1 MIYKIKKENI
11 RKIALFDNQNKKY
24 SLSKIKSLTGC
35 TTIINCSL
43 FNMANLKPVTHV
55 KIDGIV
61 KTSDQYK
68 YWGYGFNTNSKELKI
83 MNDYNLYDNYFTC
96 VCIVKDGQKTSLS
109 TVNTDLKGNR
119 GRTGVG
125 TMDNGDIIIY
135 CSKDG
140 SNDIK
145 TPEKLQEM
153 FYNLG
158 VKDALM
164 LDSGG
169 SSQGSFYNYNPGD
182 NIVSTRIVSNLLL
195 IWEKD
200 FGEVIDENDIS
211 VKEPEINEKPNESE
225 ENKMID
231 MPDLTNGNMWLPNY
245 EEPKE
250 ILKTGSKGD
259 SVKWLQTIL
268 QRLGFL
274 LEVDGSYGADT
285 LNAVIKFQKYW
296 SLNQG
301 EQVGDNTK
309 RGLKEA
315 IWGIS
320 ASNKEIINVATSEI
334 CRNEANNEDDK
345 YILWYNNANG
355 TKFATTVAWCAI
367 FVSWCMRRGGID
379 EKIYPNFASC
389 SSGYKVLEKNGVIK
403 DPRNYSPKSGDLIFY
418 DFNKDKLP
426 EHVGIVFANDGTY
439 VYTIEGNSSDAV
451 KHNKY
456 LLSSPSIYGYADLQN
471 QFKGE

>member
-1 MIYKIKKENI
+1 
-11 RKIALFDNQNKKY
+11 
-24 SLSKIKSLTGC
+24 
-35 TTIINCSL
+35 
-43 FNMANLKPVTHV
+43 MANLKPVTHV

-61 KTSDQYK
+61 KASDQYK
-68 YWGYGFNTNSKELKI
+68 YWGYAFNTNSKKLNI
-83 MNDYNLYDNYFTC
+83 VNDYNLYDNYFTC
-96 VCIVKDGQKTSLS
+96 VCLVKDGQLTSLS
-109 TVNTDLKGNR
+109 TVNADLKGSR
-119 GRTGVG
+119 GRTGIG

-140 SNDIK
+140 STGVK
-145 TPEKLQEM
+145 TPEKLQET

-182 NIVSTRIVSNLLL
+182 NITSTRIVSNLLL

-200 FGEVIDENDIS
+200 FGEVISENNIG
-211 VKEPEINEKPNESE
+211 VKEPEINEKPIESE

-231 MPDLTNGNMWLPNY
+231 MPDLTNENMWLPSY
-245 EEPKE
+245 KEPTE

-259 SVKWLQTIL
+259 GVKWLQTIL
-268 QRLGFL
+268 QRIGFL
-274 LEVDGSYGADT
+274 LEVDGDYGSNT

-320 ASNKEIINVATSEI
+320 ASEKEIINVATSEI
-334 CRNEANNEDDK
+334 CRNEAEGGDDK

-367 FVSWCMRRGGID
+367 FVSWCMRRAGID
-379 EKIYPNFASC
+379 EKLYPNYASC
-389 SSGYKVLEKNGVIK
+389 SSGCKIFESKGLT
-403 DPRNYSPKSGDLIFY
+403 RNPKEYSPKSGDLIFY
-418 DFNKDKLP
+418 DFNKDGAP
-426 EHVGIVFANDGTY
+426 EHTGIVFANDGQY

-456 LLSSPSIYGYADLQN
+456 LLTNASIYKYVDLQS
-471 QFKGE
+471 QFENN